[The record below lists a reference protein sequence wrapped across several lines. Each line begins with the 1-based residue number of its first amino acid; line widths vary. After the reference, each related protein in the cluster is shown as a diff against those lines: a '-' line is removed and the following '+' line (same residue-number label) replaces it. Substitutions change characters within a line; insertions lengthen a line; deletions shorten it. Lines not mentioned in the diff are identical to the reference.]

1 MGKVSRK
8 ISSTALTKGRPNPR
22 VIIKSIQQSLCLIIQ
37 LSSISSRSSS
47 AVSCGQVLCQT
58 LVL

>member
-37 LSSISSRSSS
+37 LSSISSRS